1 MQCSLLETSQPLP
14 CLFPSLPYK
23 ASLRH
28 VFFCTDEVAR
38 RHVLLYLPYKATHCH
53 VFLYSLYEVGHCHL
67 FLCLPYKASH
77 RHVFLYLLYETGHC
91 HVSFMSLTK
100 PAITMY
106 LCTCLLMSGSYHTK
120 SAITIIHV
128 SFCTYRSKSAIDVFL
143 RLPYEANFVCSS
155 YRSSINSS
163 SRRRSPDH
171 FADSDYRDTSLKT
184 YTHDVL

>member
-14 CLFPSLPYK
+14 RLFPSLPYK

-53 VFLYSLYEVGHCHL
+53 VFLYSLYEVGHCH
-67 FLCLPYKASH
+67 
-77 RHVFLYLLYETGHC
+77 
-91 HVSFMSLTK
+91 VSFMSLTK
-100 PAITMY
+100 PAVTMY